1 MQAVHERILTDCLFS
16 RREFLDVVRVAD
28 DLAVSWH
35 HHRLSEM
42 QDSSEMTVQDDSILP
57 VIAWFS
63 KRDTMSTCPEGDPCM
78 HQL

>member
-1 MQAVHERILTDCLFS
+1 
-16 RREFLDVVRVAD
+16 
-28 DLAVSWH
+28 
-35 HHRLSEM
+35 M

-63 KRDTMSTCPEGDPCM
+63 KRDTMTTCPEGNPYM